1 MTAAHTAGALARPSK
16 LASAP
21 FSLKDFLGS
30 FMLFELFKGLAITG
44 KYAFARK
51 ITVQF
56 PEEKT
61 PLSPRFRGLH
71 ALRRYENGEE
81 RCIACKLCEAVCPAL
96 AITIESDVR
105 DDGSR
110 RTTRYDIDLTKCIFC
125 GFCEE
130 LPGRFDRGDAH
141 LRIPRRKARRPV
153 LHQGHAAGRGRPLR
167 KRNCSEQGGR
177 RQVPLIPLSPNPVP
191 IRIPMDVK
199 TGLFYLFAAV
209 LLFAAFRV
217 ITARNPVY
225 AALYLVLAFF
235 QASAIWLLLRAEFLA
250 ISLVLVYVGAVMVLF
265 LFVVMMLDINV
276 DGLRQGFWKHFP
288 LAAGVG
294 ALIAL
299 EMAAVLMGG
308 FRLEAPRAGAAAAA
322 HGSNTLELGKLLYS
336 EYLYPLEI
344 AAVILLVAIVAAI
357 ALTLRTR
364 KDSKYVN
371 PSDQVRVKARDRVR
385 IVQMPV
391 TRAAEPVVEA
401 PADAAAA
408 KESKA

>member
-1 MTAAHTAGALARPSK
+1 
-16 LASAP
+16 
-21 FSLKDFLGS
+21 
-30 FMLFELFKGLAITG
+30 
-44 KYAFARK
+44 
-51 ITVQF
+51 
-56 PEEKT
+56 
-61 PLSPRFRGLH
+61 
-71 ALRRYENGEE
+71 
-81 RCIACKLCEAVCPAL
+81 
-96 AITIESDVR
+96 
-105 DDGSR
+105 
-110 RTTRYDIDLTKCIFC
+110 
-125 GFCEE
+125 
-130 LPGRFDRGDAH
+130 
-141 LRIPRRKARRPV
+141 
-153 LHQGHAAGRGRPLR
+153 
-167 KRNCSEQGGR
+167 
-177 RQVPLIPLSPNPVP
+177 
-191 IRIPMDVK
+191 MDVK

-308 FRLEAPRAGAAAAA
+308 FRLAEPPRAGAAMAASN
-322 HGSNTLELGKLLYS
+322 SNTLELGKLLYS

-391 TRAAEPVVEA
+391 TRAAEPVAE
-401 PADAAAA
+401 ADAAAA
-408 KESKA
+408 KENKA

>member
-1 MTAAHTAGALARPSK
+1 
-16 LASAP
+16 
-21 FSLKDFLGS
+21 
-30 FMLFELFKGLAITG
+30 
-44 KYAFARK
+44 
-51 ITVQF
+51 
-56 PEEKT
+56 
-61 PLSPRFRGLH
+61 
-71 ALRRYENGEE
+71 
-81 RCIACKLCEAVCPAL
+81 
-96 AITIESDVR
+96 
-105 DDGSR
+105 
-110 RTTRYDIDLTKCIFC
+110 
-125 GFCEE
+125 
-130 LPGRFDRGDAH
+130 
-141 LRIPRRKARRPV
+141 
-153 LHQGHAAGRGRPLR
+153 
-167 KRNCSEQGGR
+167 
-177 RQVPLIPLSPNPVP
+177 
-191 IRIPMDVK
+191 MDVK
-199 TGLFYLFAAV
+199 TGLFYLFSAV

-276 DGLRQGFWKHFP
+276 DSLREGFWRHFP

-308 FRLEAPRAGAAAAA
+308 FRLAAPKNPLATGPDT
-322 HGSNTLELGKLLYS
+322 SNTLELGKLLYTD
-336 EYLYPLEI
+336 YLYPLEI

-371 PSDQVRVKARDRVR
+371 PADQVRVKARDRVR

-391 TRAAEPVVEA
+391 TRAAQPVAEEQAA
-401 PADAAAA
+401 PA
-408 KESKA
+408 ETKA